1 LVLEAVR
8 LNEASV
14 KNSPMLSYLQ
24 IVASVIEGRTIGRDE
39 LIQALLTT
47 MRQRSLNTR
56 PRTTYVLDYLNRH
69 PPEEELHE

>member
-14 KNSPMLSYLQ
+14 KNSPLLSYLR
-24 IVASVIEGRTIGRDE
+24 IVASVIEGRKIGRDE
-39 LIQALLTT
+39 LLQALLIT
-47 MRQRSLNTR
+47 MRQRSLSAR

-69 PPEEELHE
+69 PPDEELHE